1 MKTYD
6 ELVIGLHRPPK
17 TNRSH
22 SFHAT
27 SSKHLYSSEN
37 NVVISSA
44 EEDSD
49 HEVGMDCERDSLNPS
64 LKDASSL
71 QGYIYIRIC
80 SYSFIYLDR
89 KILSIWFAKKKKQ
102 AFFVSELLGYRIS
115 ANSFRTLVRKLLT
128 VFPRIVSSLE

>member
-71 QGYIYIRIC
+71 QGYIYIRITLIPV
-80 SYSFIYLDR
+80 FIVE
-89 KILSIWFAKKKKQ
+89 IGGGFE
-102 AFFVSELLGYRIS
+102 SELNMVVKDFLHD
-115 ANSFRTLVRKLLT
+115 
-128 VFPRIVSSLE
+128 

>member
-1 MKTYD
+1 MFIFNYFSIRKLVHGADKLVFIQTPIDDSDVDYRPQS
-6 ELVIGLHRPPK
+6 ELSLHRPPK

-27 SSKHLYSSEN
+27 SSKHLYSSD

-71 QGYIYIRIC
+71 QGYIYIRFP
-80 SYSFIYLDR
+80 FILQ
-89 KILSIWFAKKKKQ
+89 IKK
-102 AFFVSELLGYRIS
+102 FW
-115 ANSFRTLVRKLLT
+115 
-128 VFPRIVSSLE
+128 SLYQEGS

>member
-1 MKTYD
+1 MKIHLEKIQTNDTFRGKSSDFVDSGFVKTYD

-27 SSKHLYSSEN
+27 SSKHLYSSD

-80 SYSFIYLDR
+80 SYSF
-89 KILSIWFAKKKKQ
+89 
-102 AFFVSELLGYRIS
+102 
-115 ANSFRTLVRKLLT
+115 
-128 VFPRIVSSLE
+128 

>member
-27 SSKHLYSSEN
+27 SSKHLYSSD

-80 SYSFIYLDR
+80 SYSFIYFDR
-89 KILSIWFAKKKKQ
+89 KILSICFAKKKKQ

-115 ANSFRTLVRKLLT
+115 ENSFRTLVRKLLT